1 MELSV
6 IYFLRAYQQLLIV
19 RNLSILVSQVKEHL
33 QPVLLLLD
41 REVALDRRVQAS
53 WDLLWVLLIELGST
67 LNTLYRIEYA

>member
-41 REVALDRRVQAS
+41 REVALDRRV
-53 WDLLWVLLIELGST
+53 
-67 LNTLYRIEYA
+67 